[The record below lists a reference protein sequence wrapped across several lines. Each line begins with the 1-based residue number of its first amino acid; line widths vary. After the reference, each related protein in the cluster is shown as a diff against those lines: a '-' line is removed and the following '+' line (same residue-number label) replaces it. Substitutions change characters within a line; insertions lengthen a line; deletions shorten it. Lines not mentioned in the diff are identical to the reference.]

1 MKILTFLLGEV
12 VLAQLSLDV
21 RKSVVDVRQRDMSLP
36 CPEIPVVRVGVVIQ
50 TTVIVVY
57 KVVSPY
63 ECRRIRETHR
73 IAPEWRQSQRR

>member
-21 RKSVVDVRQRDMSLP
+21 RKSDVDVRQRDMSLP
-36 CPEIPVVRVGVVIQ
+36 CPEIPVVRVCVVIQ

-57 KVVSPY
+57 EVVSPN
-63 ECRRIRETHR
+63 ESRHSRETHR
-73 IAPEWRQSQRR
+73 IGPEWRQSQRR